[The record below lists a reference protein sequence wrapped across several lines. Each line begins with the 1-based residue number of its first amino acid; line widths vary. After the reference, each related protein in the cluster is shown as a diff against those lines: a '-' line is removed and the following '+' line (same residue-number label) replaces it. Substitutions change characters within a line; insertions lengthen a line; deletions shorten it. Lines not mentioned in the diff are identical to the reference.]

1 MCVLSCHFF
10 TRNKTVFAVVSG
22 LLLLITM
29 VISTVVSALMVL
41 PVLMPAAVWV
51 TVAVKKQYQTFI
63 IQIIKICS
71 TIITDC
77 PYRQNEAYGRYY
89 YGPPYTRY
97 GQFLIGIVAGILLTT
112 KTDRWLKKKVRTF
125 YTNLCVNCL
134 HACSCSSPLLLVLQ
148 WHAAIGWILCL
159 TLLAAVSVLPYVL
172 EEKPLHPSAP
182 HALYSGTHRS
192 LWALALTWIIVACEE
207 GYGGKQ
213 QQSHQLNSKI
223 LWRSKLGFLIMPK
236 IFVLTTIGTIC
247 YFFYLAAK
255 SNRCNYL
262 QLLVSLP
269 ITFYYYRFCQQVLV
283 LGFLDPSVQNQFC
296 QLLGSSSRHLSPPVA
311 ARQFN

>member
-1 MCVLSCHFF
+1 MWTQISDVRSAEAEVVSLNRIKPFTLLEVEKKKLCVLSCHFF
-10 TRNKTVFAVVSG
+10 TRNKTVFVVVSG

-29 VISTVVSALMVL
+29 VVSTVVSALMVL

-51 TVAVKKQYQTFI
+51 TVAVNKQYQTLI

-97 GQFLIGIVAGILLTT
+97 GQFLIGMVAGILLTT

-125 YTNLCVNCL
+125 YTHLCVNCL

-159 TLLAAVSVLPYVL
+159 TLLAAVSILPYVL

-213 QQSHQLNSKI
+213 QHCHINSTAKFCEDLN
-223 LWRSKLGFLIMPK
+223 
-236 IFVLTTIGTIC
+236 
-247 YFFYLAAK
+247 
-255 SNRCNYL
+255 
-262 QLLVSLP
+262 
-269 ITFYYYRFCQQVLV
+269 
-283 LGFLDPSVQNQFC
+283 
-296 QLLGSSSRHLSPPVA
+296 LGSSSCPILHLCSHNYWHYLLFFFLPCC
-311 ARQFN
+311 

>member
-41 PVLMPAAVWV
+41 PVFMPAAVWV
-51 TVAVKKQYQTFI
+51 TVAIKKQYQTFI
-63 IQIIKICS
+63 IQLIKICS

-77 PYRQNEAYGRYY
+77 PYRKNEAYGPYY
-89 YGPPYTRY
+89 YGPLYTRY
-97 GQFLIGIVAGILLTT
+97 GPFLIGMVAGIFLTT
-112 KTDRWLKKKVRTF
+112 KTDRWLKKKVRIF
-125 YTNLCVNCL
+125 YTRLCVNCL
-134 HACSCSSPLLLVLQ
+134 NACSCSSPLLLVRQ

-159 TLLAAVSVLPYVL
+159 TLLAAVSILPYIL

-213 QQSHQLNSKI
+213 QHCHINLTAKVCEDPN
-223 LWRSKLGFLIMPK
+223 LGFSSCPILH
-236 IFVLTTIGTIC
+236 LC
-247 YFFYLAAK
+247 SHNYWQHLLYFFTCLLKVIVATT
-255 SNRCNYL
+255 CN
-262 QLLVSLP
+262 
-269 ITFYYYRFCQQVLV
+269 C
-283 LGFLDPSVQNQFC
+283 
-296 QLLGSSSRHLSPPVA
+296 
-311 ARQFN
+311 